1 MDFIALTVAE
11 SAAPPTARSARVVV
25 APALAFIV
33 SFGTGVAHAID
44 IPKRKSGLWE
54 MTITSSRGD
63 GARTMSS
70 ASIGRPTM
78 SQVRKDRAPASGG
91 TVRQARHPQGWRQD
105 GVDTVC
111 KRGGMTI
118 TTHALVSGSFDS
130 GYRMDSTSTY
140 DPPMRGMTES
150 RTTVEAKWFGPCKPD
165 QKPGDMIVPGMG
177 KFNAQDLRERM
188 QQMPK
193 PQ

>member
-1 MDFIALTVAE
+1 MDFIALTVGE

-33 SFGTGVAHAID
+33 SFGTGVAHSID

-63 GARTMSS
+63 GARTM
-70 ASIGRPTM
+70 I
-78 SQVRKDRAPASGG
+78 
-91 TVRQARHPQGWRQD
+91 
-105 GVDTVC
+105 DTVC